1 MYIFVN
7 IPPSAV
13 KSATGNAVI
22 KARLA
27 GSISDKS
34 RAVYHAHDS
43 ANSQTYEQ
51 KNTVRNNRGNTRK
64 ALILVATNS
73 HLSMRLP
80 QNAARLR
87 QPSLNFAST
96 GFLSISVS

>member
-13 KSATGNAVI
+13 KRATGNAVM

-34 RAVYHAHDS
+34 RAVYHAQDS
-43 ANSQTYEQ
+43 AKSQTYEQ
-51 KNTVRNNRGNTRK
+51 KNTVRNILGNTRK
-64 ALILVATNS
+64 AFTLFATTN

-96 GFLSISVS
+96 GFLSIIVS